1 MFRRQAREAASA
13 PASETVEALRA
24 LYHGLGPGFPTE
36 AVRLFDQSGPGQ
48 SGPGRADWC
57 LRHNGRLLRC
67 LSAGELG
74 SSDLFSLPPSWE
86 VMRVVVNNLMPRRDV
101 VTVTGAVYCRPRGT
115 WEAVRLPLLH
125 IWTMRAGKALRFEN
139 YLDGIELSR
148 VGALAS

>member
-1 MFRRQAREAASA
+1 MFRRRDHKTASP
-13 PASETVEALRA
+13 PASETVEPLRA
-24 LYHGLGPGFPTE
+24 LYHALGPGFPTE
-36 AVRLFDQSGPGQ
+36 ALRLFGQ
-48 SGPGRADWC
+48 EPEPDRTGWC
-57 LRHNGRLLRC
+57 LRHNGHVMRC

-74 SSDLFSLPPSWE
+74 SSDLFSLPSSWE
-86 VMRVVVNNLMPRRDV
+86 VMRVVVNNLMSKRDI

>member
-1 MFRRQAREAASA
+1 MFRRRTREAAPA
-13 PASETVEALRA
+13 PPGETVEPLRA
-24 LYHGLGPGFPTE
+24 LYHALGPGFPAE
-36 AVRLFDQSGPGQ
+36 ALYLFDQSGPD
-48 SGPGRADWC
+48 RANWC
-57 LRHNGRLLRC
+57 LRHNGHLMRC

-86 VMRVVVNNLMPRRDV
+86 IMRVVVNNLMPRRDI

-115 WEAVRLPLLH
+115 WEAIRLPLMH

-148 VGALAS
+148 VDALASRAR